1 MKYTITKTQLDDFV
15 ATMRLMCSGEADR
28 KTLSFAEILVILES
42 LKPVK
47 PVKPLTDKQM
57 MKRIGVENVT
67 PLIRTI
73 VRLVEAAHG
82 IKR

>member
-28 KTLSFAEILVILES
+28 KTLSFAEILGMLES

-47 PVKPLTDKQM
+47 LKPLTDKQIRKHM
-57 MKRIGVENVT
+57 DVEYIN
-67 PLIRTI
+67 PLIRNI
-73 VRLVEAAHG
+73 VQRVEAAHG
-82 IKR
+82 IKSI